1 MSAIQ
6 QIASNIAA
14 YPEIVRRAKE
24 DHRYTN
30 AMVSDLS
37 GVSLSVVSKLMSGSG
52 ADPKLYDAAAICSV
66 LGLSLDELF
75 DLDRPPDDP
84 NELLRRIH
92 ELELANA
99 EQQLANSEQQVAN
112 AELKGQINVLQAEK
126 AGAYNRMRD
135 QRSVIYILICACVVL
150 SFALAGYL
158 FIDSRIADA
167 GLIRWGDITALA
179 WIMIALIIAA
189 IVIIGWT
196 IVRVVKNNN

>member
-66 LGLSLDELF
+66 LDLSLDELF

-84 NELLRRIH
+84 NELLRRIY

-99 EQQLANSEQQVAN
+99 KQQIAD
-112 AELKGQINVLQAEK
+112 AELRGQINVLQAEK

-167 GLIRWGDITALA
+167 GLIRCGDITALA

-196 IVRVVKNNN
+196 VVRVVKNNN